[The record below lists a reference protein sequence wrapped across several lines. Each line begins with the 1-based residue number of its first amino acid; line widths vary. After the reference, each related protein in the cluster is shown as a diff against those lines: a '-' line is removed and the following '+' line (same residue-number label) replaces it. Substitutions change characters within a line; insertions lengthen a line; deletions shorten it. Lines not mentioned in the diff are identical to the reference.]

1 VDEALVL
8 FVQDGVVAVFVEVLR
23 AVCEHGFGT
32 GRVLVFGDVV
42 FETWRVGV
50 FVFVLVLVLV
60 VTALLGTF
68 YY

>member
-1 VDEALVL
+1 MDEALVL

-23 AVCEHGFGT
+23 AICEHGFGA
-32 GRVLVFGDVV
+32 GGVLVLGDVV

-50 FVFVLVLVLV
+50 FVFILVLVLV
-60 VTALLGTF
+60 VAALLGTF